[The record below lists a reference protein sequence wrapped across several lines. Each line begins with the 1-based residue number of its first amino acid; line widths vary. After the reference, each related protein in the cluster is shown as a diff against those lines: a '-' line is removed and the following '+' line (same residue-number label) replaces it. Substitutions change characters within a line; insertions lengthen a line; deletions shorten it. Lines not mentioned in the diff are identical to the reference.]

1 MKGEDKTAPVMEAIG
16 WASSTMG
23 LRAAMERN
31 SAWGS
36 SRALGLRPWRR
47 CSSRRGRSTQGRWP
61 TAPWMPGGE
70 EDAWGRGSGARNRKH
85 GRARAVRKRE
95 ERQCREGASITE
107 LVEGRGTTEA
117 GWKTSKGEAR
127 SSREDKTR
135 EQTCTMR
142 EKAPLTSIGIR
153 KTKENKTL

>member
-1 MKGEDKTAPVMEAIG
+1 VLNGLDDIAVGATQARRATGTQKLGHRGPNLMKGEDKTAPAMEAIG

-47 CSSRRGRSTQGRWP
+47 CSSRRGCSTQGRWP

-70 EDAWGRGSGARNRKH
+70 EDAWGRGSDARNRKH
-85 GRARAVRKRE
+85 GRA
-95 ERQCREGASITE
+95 
-107 LVEGRGTTEA
+107 
-117 GWKTSKGEAR
+117 
-127 SSREDKTR
+127 
-135 EQTCTMR
+135 
-142 EKAPLTSIGIR
+142 
-153 KTKENKTL
+153 